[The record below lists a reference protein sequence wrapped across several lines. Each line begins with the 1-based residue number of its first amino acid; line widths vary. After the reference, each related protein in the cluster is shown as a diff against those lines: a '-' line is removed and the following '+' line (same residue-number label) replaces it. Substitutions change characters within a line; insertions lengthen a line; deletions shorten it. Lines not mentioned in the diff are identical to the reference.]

1 MSFETPG
8 RPSSEI
14 VDDEG
19 GRTPMTSH
27 KVGTRQEWLDAR
39 LALLEREKQL
49 TRMSDELAKERLEL
63 PWVAVEKDYRFET
76 DEGEKTLAELFDG
89 RSQLLVYH
97 FMFGP
102 DWEEGCPGCSL
113 SADHFDGPQVHLE
126 QRDIRFT
133 AISRAPLAKLNA
145 YKRRMGWEFSWV
157 SSHGSDFNFD
167 FGVSFDGPGEYNFRP
182 LESPPDELPGF
193 SAFALED
200 GVVYHTYS
208 SYARGGDVLM
218 GIYQLLDRAPYGRN
232 EAGFEHHPMEW
243 VRRHD
248 EYEEAPAGSAA

>member
-1 MSFETPG
+1 
-8 RPSSEI
+8 
-14 VDDEG
+14 
-19 GRTPMTSH
+19 MTSH
-27 KVGTRQEWLDAR
+27 RIGTRQEWREAR

-49 TRMSDELAKERLEL
+49 TRMSDELAQERLQL

-76 DEGEKTLAELFDG
+76 DAGEATLADLFDG
-89 RSQLLVYH
+89 RPQLLVYH

-102 DWEEGCPGCSL
+102 DWDEGCVSCSL
-113 SADHFDGPQVHLE
+113 TADHFDGFGPGVHLN
-126 QRDIRFT
+126 QRGITFT

-145 YKRRMGWEFSWV
+145 YKRRMGWEFPWA
-157 SSHGSDFNFD
+157 SSYGSDFNYD
-167 FGVSFDGPGEYNFRP
+167 YGVSFDGPGEYNYHP
-182 LESPPDELPGF
+182 IEDPPEELPGF

-218 GIYQLLDRAPYGRN
+218 PIYQLLDRAPYGRN
-232 EAGFEHHPMEW
+232 EDGFDVFPMEW

-248 EYEEAPAGSAA
+248 EYEEAAVS